1 MPLNMELQSLKI
13 TKNNKFAPAQKEV
26 RTMKVKVIKRYND
39 LILKKI
45 QEKDTVFDVT
55 ESRGKYLIEQGMVI
69 EIKESAKDQNP
80 EPKDAKIISNSRKD

>member
-1 MPLNMELQSLKI
+1 MWCILQKTGKKQEDVKSRIPVPLNMELQSLNI

-45 QEKDTVFDVT
+45 QEKNTVFDVT
-55 ESRGKYLIEQGMVI
+55 ESRGKYLIEQGMV
-69 EIKESAKDQNP
+69 
-80 EPKDAKIISNSRKD
+80 